1 MEIDTSSSAKSSSS
15 MDCSPAGSKCSY
27 AKSLMDE
34 DITPEKTTT
43 TTTTVL
49 TPMDCSN
56 KTASSIASSPS
67 INSPIAASAG
77 SDSSILPPKKKKKKA
92 ELTWELN
99 EDGVKVYTLRCGCG
113 DIQRLMASE
122 GNIFR
127 IHQPLDLSRSQSS

>member
-1 MEIDTSSSAKSSSS
+1 MENASSASLKKMEIDTSSSAKSSSS
-15 MDCSPAGSKCSY
+15 MDCSPAGSKCSS

-43 TTTTVL
+43 TTVL
-49 TPMDCSN
+49 TPMDCSY
-56 KTASSIASSPS
+56 KASSSVASSPS

-77 SDSSILPPKKKKKKA
+77 SDSSILPPKKKKKA

-122 GNIFR
+122 GNILR
-127 IHQPLDLSRSQSS
+127 ITNL

>member
-1 MEIDTSSSAKSSSS
+1 MEKASSASLKKMEIDTSSSAKSSSS
-15 MDCSPAGSKCSY
+15 MDCSPAGSKCSS

-43 TTTTVL
+43 TKTVL
-49 TPMDCSN
+49 TPMDCSYKN
-56 KTASSIASSPS
+56 ASSTASSPS

-77 SDSSILPPKKKKKKA
+77 SDSSILPPKKKA

-122 GNIFR
+122 GIIFR
-127 IHQPLDLSRSQSS
+127 ITNL